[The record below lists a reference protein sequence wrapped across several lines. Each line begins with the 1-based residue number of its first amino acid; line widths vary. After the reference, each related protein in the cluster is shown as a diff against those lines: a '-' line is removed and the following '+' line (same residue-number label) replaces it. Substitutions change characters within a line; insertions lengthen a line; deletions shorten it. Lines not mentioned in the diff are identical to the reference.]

1 FVISRKHFESADA
14 LKHVGLHPL
23 GGFLGWGN
31 FGLTAKMRNPDFE
44 RVDISQRFATAQLVP
59 MDDLLSVC
67 KHGFNTR
74 ER

>member
-1 FVISRKHFESADA
+1 
-14 LKHVGLHPL
+14 
-23 GGFLGWGN
+23 
-31 FGLTAKMRNPDFE
+31 MRNLDFE
-44 RVDISQRFATAQLVP
+44 RVDISQRFVTAQLVP